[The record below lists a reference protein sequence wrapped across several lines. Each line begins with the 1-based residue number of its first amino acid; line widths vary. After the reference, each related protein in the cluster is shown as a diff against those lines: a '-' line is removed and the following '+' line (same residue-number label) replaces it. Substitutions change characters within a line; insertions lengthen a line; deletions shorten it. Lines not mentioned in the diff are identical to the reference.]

1 MSVLTQDKAR
11 ELHLH
16 QEWQSNVFQKNRK
29 LVEMACVYTYIS
41 NIRPD
46 CVAKQWEECNGTFEY
61 SPFFFLTSVSSYLL
75 LWQQLWPE
83 TINVPARLYRILQNL
98 YMLLYC
104 CTLRCFVLFYITA
117 FAFHKRNLIKMIL
130 HLQNVFENAHMRQRS
145 NWWINQHSF
154 SSFSYLESLSTNIM
168 NSRERGEKKNR
179 WLNSPVCPASSRL
192 TRTLPS
198 RVFRL

>member
-16 QEWQSNVFQKNRK
+16 QGWQSNVFQKNRK
-29 LVEMACVYTYIS
+29 PVEMACVHTYIYLTY
-41 NIRPD
+41 

-61 SPFFFLTSVSSYLL
+61 SPFFFTSVSSYLL

-83 TINVPARLYRILQNL
+83 TINVPARLYRISQNL

-117 FAFHKRNLIKMIL
+117 FAFHKRNLIKMTL

-154 SSFSYLESLSTNIM
+154 SSSLFLRVYQRISWI
-168 NSRERGEKKNR
+168 SGREGGKKKIGGWTHLCVPPARG
-179 WLNSPVCPASSRL
+179 
-192 TRTLPS
+192 
-198 RVFRL
+198 